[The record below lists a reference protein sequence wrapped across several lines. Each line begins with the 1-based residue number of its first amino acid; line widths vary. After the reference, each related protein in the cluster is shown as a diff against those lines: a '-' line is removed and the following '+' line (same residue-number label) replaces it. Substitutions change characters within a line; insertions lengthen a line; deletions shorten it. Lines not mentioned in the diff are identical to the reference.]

1 MQKPD
6 GESMMGKHVTAT
18 DTEDYELN
26 HVWHGGHG
34 HTTLLSERT
43 KGIINMSK
51 RSYVNLKIQI
61 QNNCT
66 PEPAPKR
73 LKTTSPDEG
82 CFSASREDCVRRTSV
97 PFDEDVDSL
106 LCLQDRGDDGYFSL
120 SFEAPQDGVQSP
132 EGVLKLGPPLFESS
146 LVGCDSGDQN
156 SVNQSQNQSEW
167 ESTLPLQVQVKS
179 VVVPVI
185 PVVPL
190 ERPPVERAVRP
201 HIHNEE
207 EKKRNYIN
215 AVSRHM
221 RERPPNQGVLGELM
235 NLMSAVA
242 HDGSTQRPHPSDLTR
257 RNYVQ
262 RFKPTRV
269 SLQDYDKS
277 LDFTYKRF
285 AGIPK
290 LFRRC

>member
-1 MQKPD
+1 
-6 GESMMGKHVTAT
+6 
-18 DTEDYELN
+18 
-26 HVWHGGHG
+26 
-34 HTTLLSERT
+34 
-43 KGIINMSK
+43 MSK